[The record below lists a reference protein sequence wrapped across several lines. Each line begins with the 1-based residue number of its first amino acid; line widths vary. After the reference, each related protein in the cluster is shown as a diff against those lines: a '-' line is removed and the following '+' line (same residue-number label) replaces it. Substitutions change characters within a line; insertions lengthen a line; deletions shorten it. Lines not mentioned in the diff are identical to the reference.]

1 MKRIPYFLL
10 LSTLIFSGCS
20 DDEKPFKPDNQ
31 PRLNITD
38 AAGIVVYKNPSGTG
52 GRVSTQGTNL
62 YKITTD
68 GSVESVKFM
77 YADGQDIDPNVT
89 DVSIAVRKV
98 YDVGDY
104 IVLDGEFLA
113 WDTEGN
119 YQSYYNLLVRK
130 SDGAVF
136 EIGNNYE
143 QLINS
148 DLGLLQ
154 EANFQSDKD
163 GNLYYLN
170 NQGEILK
177 VDVSNPSDLFMTEY
191 LPTEQTTYYFI
202 VDQDGNCVYEYDGTY
217 RLRKGA
223 GGIFDFEA
231 EGFEVSE
238 FWVGSNGAMYFTSY
252 DHDNEVPTI
261 GKLNV
266 DGNGDVSGSE
276 LWSSTNIGVQNTN
289 YHYYYRI
296 VRQNSVVFIA
306 FENGSHWEFSEDDNQ
321 VTNFELP
328 DLSISTKLVY
338 SDDYYYLAE
347 GTNLY
352 KASFADHN
360 YSSLLS
366 PGQYEVYTMSVDNNE
381 TLQISALRFSDGRK
395 IIAEIDAQ
403 GTFTVIDEEQDKEA
417 LYLQR
422 LN

>member
-1 MKRIPYFLL
+1 
-10 LSTLIFSGCS
+10 
-20 DDEKPFKPDNQ
+20 
-31 PRLNITD
+31 
-38 AAGIVVYKNPSGTG
+38 
-52 GRVSTQGTNL
+52 
-62 YKITTD
+62 
-68 GSVESVKFM
+68 
-77 YADGQDIDPNVT
+77 
-89 DVSIAVRKV
+89 
-98 YDVGDY
+98 
-104 IVLDGEFLA
+104 FLA

-119 YQSYYNLLVRK
+119 YQSYYNILVRK
-130 SDGAVF
+130 SDGALF

-148 DLGLLQ
+148 NLGLLQ

-163 GNLYYLN
+163 ANLYYLN
-170 NQGEILK
+170 NQGKILK

-276 LWSSTNIGVQNTN
+276 LWSSTNTGVQNTN
-289 YHYYYRI
+289 HRYYYRI

-352 KASFADHN
+352 KVSFGDHS

-381 TLQISALRFSDGRK
+381 ILQISALRFSDGRK